1 MTLGIGKD
9 FLRGFTPYYIEGL
22 FSHLCF
28 QKRNTCYF
36 TSYYTGSD
44 FTVITFCCFADCSFF
59 LKFVTYN
66 RHLNGL
72 YANFNS
78 EHK

>member
-1 MTLGIGKD
+1 MTLGIGKN

-36 TSYYTGSD
+36 TSYYIGSD
-44 FTVITFCCFADCSFF
+44 FTVIT
-59 LKFVTYN
+59 
-66 RHLNGL
+66 
-72 YANFNS
+72 
-78 EHK
+78 